1 MIRSSGADVPP
12 GGAFAPRIAI
22 LPSWLVRTVPAGTLP
37 LVTDALAALD
47 AGREVT
53 DADLT
58 GADPEQVRDR
68 FARGH
73 GEPWVLRRCVL
84 DELDLSGVDLT
95 GATLDRVRATGV
107 RLRGAVLDGATVEG
121 GVLAGA
127 DLSDADLTDAALTGV
142 DLSRARLVGARLTD
156 TVFREC
162 RMIGVDLTGMRSL
175 AVTFTVDGC
184 SLALARLADASLR
197 GWRLERVDLSDADLS
212 GADLRDAVLT
222 DCALRGTDL
231 TRARLAGA
239 DLRGAD
245 LGEITPDT
253 PAVLRGAIVSTGQ
266 AADVCRALGLQ
277 VV

>member
-1 MIRSSGADVPP
+1 MAVPDGEDEGLSG
-12 GGAFAPRIAI
+12 
-22 LPSWLVRTVPAGTLP
+22 SAGTLP
-37 LVTDALAALD
+37 PVTDPLD
-47 AGREVT
+47 ALEAGPDV
-53 DADLT
+53 AGVDLT
-58 GADPEQVRDR
+58 TADPERVRTR
-68 FARGH
+68 LARGH
-73 GEPWVLRRCVL
+73 AEPWVLRRCVL

-95 GATLDRVRATGV
+95 GATLDHVHGNAV
-107 RLRGAVLDGATVEG
+107 RLRDAILDGVSVDG
-121 GVLAGA
+121 GTLAGA
-127 DLSDADLTDAALTGV
+127 DLTDVDLTDAVLTGA

-156 TVFREC
+156 TTFRDC

-212 GADLRDAVLT
+212 GADLRDVVLT

-231 TRARLAGA
+231 MHARLAGA

-245 LGEITPDT
+245 LGEITSET
-253 PAVLRGAIVSTGQ
+253 PALLRGAIVSPSQ